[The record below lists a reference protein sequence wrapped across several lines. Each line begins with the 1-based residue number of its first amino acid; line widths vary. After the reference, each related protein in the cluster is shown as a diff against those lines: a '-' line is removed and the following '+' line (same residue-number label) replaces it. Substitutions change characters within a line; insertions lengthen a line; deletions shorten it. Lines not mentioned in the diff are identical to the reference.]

1 MVFFAAIILMGL
13 PLHVSWYIFSCGFQY
28 LPEAILSSLS
38 SFLRGVC
45 IEWNISMSGN
55 WYTTSYQALILFT
68 LPISHHKTQ
77 EEQGWFLRR
86 DSVCPD
92 RANFAHSPQFIP
104 VLDTETSKGL
114 DSKIAGHSQS
124 SSLPSL
130 SLATKWTSVRGASP
144 PVAPGNQLL
153 LQEVSA

>member
-1 MVFFAAIILMGL
+1 MTSAGGREELVN
-13 PLHVSWYIFSCGFQY
+13 YD

-130 SLATKWTSVRGASP
+130 SLAHETLARSQG
-144 PVAPGNQLL
+144 
-153 LQEVSA
+153 EVLGLPL